1 MPPACWVI
9 AKAICACR
17 FARLPTP
24 ASRRSSARSHP
35 PGSST
40 SPMAKDDEPKSVAQ
54 NRKARHDY
62 FIEDT
67 LEAGMMLM
75 GSEVK
80 SLRGGRASIPEA
92 FAADKNGEL
101 FLINA
106 NIPEYAAANR
116 YNHAPKR
123 PRKLLLRKRE
133 VEKLQGRINREGMT
147 VVPLSIYFN
156 ARGIAK
162 CQLGVAKGK
171 RQADKRETIK
181 KRDWQREQSRLL
193 RARNR

>member
-1 MPPACWVI
+1 MTRDLETQ
-9 AKAICACR
+9 R
-17 FARLPTP
+17 FA
-24 ASRRSSARSHP
+24 
-35 PGSST
+35 
-40 SPMAKDDEPKSVAQ
+40 AQ

-67 LEAGMMLM
+67 LEAGLMLL

-80 SLRGGRASIPEA
+80 SLRGGRASIAEA
-92 FAADKNGEL
+92 FAAEKNGEL

-123 PRKLLLRKRE
+123 PRKRE
-133 VEKLQGRINREGMT
+133 AEKLQGRINREGMT

-162 CQLGVAKGK
+162 CQLGIAKGK

-193 RARNR
+193 RSRNR